1 MDDVKGLLQSRTVWG
16 ALLAITA
23 TISQL
28 FGWDLGDTNGLA
40 EQVAALLA
48 YNRKTEKTEAQI
60 ERDRLSKNPAGW
72 FNQHFSNGL
81 SKHSG
86 KTDSTDKTKP

>member
-1 MDDVKGLLQSRTVWG
+1 MIGLSTAIVAVLDK
-16 ALLAITA
+16 LLWI
-23 TISQL
+23 
-28 FGWDLGDTNGLA
+28 
-40 EQVAALLA
+40 LLA

>member
-40 EQVAALLA
+40 EQVAAL
-48 YNRKTEKTEAQI
+48 
-60 ERDRLSKNPAGW
+60 AGGVIAV
-72 FNQHFSNGL
+72 FGRI
-81 SKHSG
+81 KAV
-86 KTDSTDKTKP
+86 KRIAK